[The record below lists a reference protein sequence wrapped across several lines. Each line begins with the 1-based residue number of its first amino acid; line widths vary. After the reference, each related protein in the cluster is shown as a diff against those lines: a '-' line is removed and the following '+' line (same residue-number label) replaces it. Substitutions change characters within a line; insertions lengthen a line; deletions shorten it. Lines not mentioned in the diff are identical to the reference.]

1 MNGSNGTQK
10 EQVGGLVIAT
20 ATPKKTKD
28 DTAARQSGRRGRKP
42 ARYTS
47 P

>member
-1 MNGSNGTQK
+1 MNGGNDTKK
-10 EQVGGLVIAT
+10 EQVGGLAIAT

-28 DTAARQSGRRGRKP
+28 DTAARQSGKRGRKP